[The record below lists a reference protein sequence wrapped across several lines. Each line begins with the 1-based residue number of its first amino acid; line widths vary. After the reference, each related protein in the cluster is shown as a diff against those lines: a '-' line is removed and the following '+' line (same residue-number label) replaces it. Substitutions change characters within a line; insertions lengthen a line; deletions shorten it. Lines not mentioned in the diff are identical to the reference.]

1 MLAHLKSPRPRISGA
16 VRVWCLTGVL
26 VALSLA
32 ALLMTADSMA
42 PSLGGIHVP
51 WWMLAAGFAV
61 TEVFVLDVNSTRNE
75 RWLSLSEVPLVI
87 GLVFS
92 TPVAIVAAQALGVAA
107 VLVLYR
113 REKPLRCAFNVAQRA
128 TATLVAVFV
137 FVPIVHAAGSSWP
150 IIWLAGFAAT
160 LSADIVSRILT
171 NAAIALS
178 EGVRMRFEHVL
189 GIGLALTFAKTGLAL
204 TVVMVMTEYPAGLV
218 VVAIPVAAAFLAG
231 RAHVEVRR
239 ERDDMIKLQ
248 RATGLAQRSLHPDEM
263 LPLLLQ
269 HLRDMFHADI
279 SELVLPDEKAKDHL
293 ASRVGPGE
301 AVAILRPID
310 LDPTRGVWARV
321 VAEGEGVLLAR
332 PIRNPLLAEHFSSLG
347 INDAIVAPVSCDVG
361 PPGILTIANRVG
373 DFSTFGTQDLHLLEA
388 LAKHIGVTIRNSRLT
403 LRLEDALEREAET
416 NKLKDD
422 FLATI
427 SHELRSPLTSMH
439 GYVKT
444 MRAAGDEMHEKE
456 REEFLGA
463 ADRAGERLHSLIEDL
478 LFTSR
483 VETPVSGDRLG
494 PVGLAGLV
502 GRVVEDR
509 LEHLEPDRIVLR
521 FPPSQPPVWTNE
533 RDVQRIVSNLLDN
546 ALKFS
551 PADTPITVS
560 AETDGAGV
568 RLSFRNLGA
577 EIPESERERIFDR
590 FYQVDHGLT
599 RSNGGIGL
607 GLHICRRTAESL
619 GGRVWL
625 NESDDSGSVFC
636 LWLPARDV
644 ESVDGRDGRRGP
656 AHNRLAHAS
665 ASEA

>member
-1 MLAHLKSPRPRISGA
+1 MLAHLRSSRPRISGA

-26 VALSLA
+26 VVTASAL
-32 ALLMTADSMA
+32 LLMTADSIPA
-42 PSLGGIHVP
+42 PLGRIHVP

-61 TEVFVLDVNSTRNE
+61 TEVFVLDVGRSGNE
-75 RWLSLSEVPLVI
+75 RWVSLSEVPLVI

-92 TPVAIVAAQALGVAA
+92 TPATIVAAQALGVGV

-113 REKPLRCAFNVAQRA
+113 RQNPLRCAFNVAQRA
-128 TATLVAVFV
+128 TTTLVAVFV
-137 FVPIVHAAGSSWP
+137 FVPIIQLAGSTWP
-150 IIWLAGFAAT
+150 IVWLAAFAAT
-160 LSADIVSRILT
+160 LSADLVGGILT
-171 NAAIALS
+171 NAANALS
-178 EGVRMRFEHVL
+178 DSARMRFDHVV
-189 GIGLALTFAKTGLAL
+189 GMGTALTFAKTGLAL
-204 TVVMVMTEYPAGLV
+204 VAVMVMTQYPAGLV

-231 RAHVEVRR
+231 RAHVKVRR
-239 ERDDMIKLQ
+239 ERDDMVLLQ

-279 SELVLPDEKAKDHL
+279 AELVLPDQKAKDHL
-293 ASRVGPGE
+293 ASRVGPGG
-301 AVAILRPID
+301 AVAILEPID
-310 LDPTRGVWARV
+310 LDPTQGVWARV
-321 VAEGEGVLLAR
+321 TAEGEGVLLAR
-332 PIRNPLLAEHFSSLG
+332 PIHNPLLAEHFNSLG
-347 INDAIVAPVSCDVG
+347 IHDAIVVPVSYEDG
-361 PPGILTIANRVG
+361 PPAILSVANRIG
-373 DFSTFGTQDLHLLEA
+373 DLTTFGSDDLHLLEA

-403 LRLEDALEREAET
+403 LRLEEALEREAET
-416 NKLKDD
+416 NKLKED

-444 MRAAGDEMHEKE
+444 MRDAGDGMTEKE
-456 REEFLGA
+456 REEFLAA

-478 LFTSR
+478 LFTS
-483 VETPVSGDRLG
+483 VETPVSSDRLS

-509 LEHLEPDRIVLR
+509 LEQLEPGRIVLR

-533 RDVQRIVSNLLDN
+533 GETKRIVSNLLDN
-546 ALKFS
+546 ALKYS
-551 PADTPITVS
+551 PADTPVTIS

-568 RLSFRNLGA
+568 RVSFHNLGDK
-577 EIPESERERIFDR
+577 IPESERERIFDR
-590 FYQVDHGLT
+590 FYQIEHGLT

-625 NESDDSGSVFC
+625 NESDESGSVFC
-636 LWLPARDV
+636 VWLPSRDV
-644 ESVDGRDGRRGP
+644 ESNDGHDGRRGR
-656 AHNRLAHAS
+656 AHQRLAHAS
-665 ASEA
+665 AGEA

>member
-1 MLAHLKSPRPRISGA
+1 MLAHLRSSRPRISGA
-16 VRVWCLTGVL
+16 GRVWCLTGVL
-26 VALSLA
+26 VVISSAS
-32 ALLMTADSMA
+32 LLMMADSI
-42 PSLGGIHVP
+42 PDPLGRIHVP
-51 WWMLAAGFAV
+51 WWMLAAGVAV
-61 TEVFVLDVNSTRNE
+61 TEVFVLDVGRSGNE

-92 TPVAIVAAQALGVAA
+92 TPATIVAAQALGVGA

-113 REKPLRCAFNVAQRA
+113 RQKPLRCAFNIAHRA
-128 TATLVAVFV
+128 ATTLVAVFV
-137 FVPIVHAAGSSWP
+137 FVPIIQVAGSTWP
-150 IIWLAGFAAT
+150 IIWLAAFAAT
-160 LSADIVSRILT
+160 LSADLVGGILT

-178 EGVRMRFEHVL
+178 ESARMRFDHVV
-189 GIGLALTFAKTGLAL
+189 GMGTALTFAKTGLAL
-204 TVVMVMTEYPAGLV
+204 VVVMVMTQYLAGLV

-231 RAHVEVRR
+231 RAHVKVRR
-239 ERDDMIKLQ
+239 ERDDMVLLQ

-279 SELVLPDEKAKDHL
+279 AELVLPDQKAKDHL
-293 ASRVGPGE
+293 ASRVGPGG
-301 AVAILRPID
+301 AVVILTPID
-310 LDPTRGVWARV
+310 LDPTQGVWARV
-321 VAEGEGVLLAR
+321 TAEGEGVLLAR
-332 PIRNPLLAEHFSSLG
+332 PIRNPLLAEHFNSLG
-347 INDAIVAPVSCDVG
+347 INDAIVAPVSCEDG
-361 PPGILTIANRVG
+361 PPAILTVANRIG
-373 DFSTFGTQDLHLLEA
+373 DLTTFGSDDLHLLEA

-403 LRLEDALEREAET
+403 LRLEEALEREAET
-416 NKLKDD
+416 NKLKED

-444 MRAAGDEMHEKE
+444 MRDAGDGMTEKE
-456 REEFLGA
+456 REEFLAA

-478 LFTSR
+478 LFTS
-483 VETPVSGDRLG
+483 VETPVSSDRLS

-509 LEHLEPDRIVLR
+509 LEQLEPGRIVLR

-533 RDVQRIVSNLLDN
+533 GDAKRIVSNLLDN
-546 ALKFS
+546 ALKYS
-551 PADTPITVS
+551 PADTPVTVS

-568 RLSFRNLGA
+568 RVSFHNLGTK
-577 EIPESERERIFDR
+577 IPESERERIFDR
-590 FYQVDHGLT
+590 FYQIEHGLT

-636 LWLPARDV
+636 VWLPARDV
-644 ESVDGRDGRRGP
+644 ESNDGRDGRRGS
-656 AHNRLAHAS
+656 AHQRLAHAS
-665 ASEA
+665 AGEA

>member
-32 ALLMTADSMA
+32 ALLMAADSMA
-42 PSLGGIHVP
+42 PPLGGIQVP
-51 WWMLAAGFAV
+51 WWTLAAGFAV
-61 TEVFVLDVNSTRNE
+61 TEVFVLDVSSSRNE
-75 RWLSLSEVPLVI
+75 RWLTLSEVPLVI
-87 GLVFS
+87 GLVYS
-92 TPVAIVAAQALGVAA
+92 TPATIVAAQALGVAA
-107 VLVLYR
+107 VFVLYR

-128 TATLVAVFV
+128 AATLVAVFV
-137 FVPIVHAAGSSWP
+137 FVPIVHVAGSTWP

-160 LSADIVSRILT
+160 LSADIAAGILT

-178 EGVRMRFEHVL
+178 EGVRMRFEHIL

-218 VVAIPVAAAFLAG
+218 VVAIPVAAAFLAA
-231 RAHVEVRR
+231 RAHVKVRR
-239 ERDDMIKLQ
+239 ERDDMVKLQ

-263 LPLLLQ
+263 LPVLLE

-279 SELVLPDEKAKDHL
+279 AELVLPDQAKDHL
-293 ASRVGPGE
+293 ASRMGPGG
-301 AVAILRPID
+301 AVAILTPID
-310 LDPTRGVWARV
+310 LDPTQGVWARV

-347 INDAIVAPVSCDVG
+347 INDAIVAPVSCEDG
-361 PPGILTIANRVG
+361 PSGILTIANRVG
-373 DFSTFGTQDLHLLEA
+373 DFSTFGAEDLHLLEA

-416 NKLKDD
+416 NTLKDD

-444 MRAAGDEMHEKE
+444 MRAAGDKMPEKE
-456 REEFLGA
+456 REEFLAA

-478 LFTSR
+478 LFSSR

-509 LEHLEPDRIVLR
+509 LEHLETGRIVLR
-521 FPPSQPPVWTNE
+521 FPSSQPPVWTNE
-533 RDVQRIVSNLLDN
+533 GDVQRIVSNLLDN

-551 PADTPITVS
+551 PADTPVTVS
-560 AETDGAGV
+560 ADTDGAGV
-568 RLSFRNLGA
+568 RVSFRNLGA

-644 ESVDGRDGRRGP
+644 ESLDGRDGRRGR
-656 AHNRLAHAS
+656 AHNRLAHSS

>member
-1 MLAHLKSPRPRISGA
+1 MLAHLRSSRPRISGA
-16 VRVWCLTGVL
+16 GRVWCLTGVL
-26 VALSLA
+26 VVISSAS
-32 ALLMTADSMA
+32 LLMTADSI
-42 PSLGGIHVP
+42 PDPLGRIHVP

-61 TEVFVLDVNSTRNE
+61 TEVFVLDVGRSGNE

-92 TPVAIVAAQALGVAA
+92 TPATIVAAQALGVGA

-113 REKPLRCAFNVAQRA
+113 RQKPLRCAFNIAHRA
-128 TATLVAVFV
+128 ATTLVAVFV
-137 FVPIVHAAGSSWP
+137 FVPIIQVAGSTWP
-150 IIWLAGFAAT
+150 IIWLAAFAAT
-160 LSADIVSRILT
+160 LSADLVGGILT
-171 NAAIALS
+171 NASIALS
-178 EGVRMRFEHVL
+178 ESARMRFDHVV
-189 GIGLALTFAKTGLAL
+189 GMGTALTFAKTGLAL
-204 TVVMVMTEYPAGLV
+204 VVVMVMTQYLAGLV

-231 RAHVEVRR
+231 RAHVKVRR
-239 ERDDMIKLQ
+239 ERDDMVLLQ

-279 SELVLPDEKAKDHL
+279 AELVLPDQKAKDHL
-293 ASRVGPGE
+293 ASRVGPGG
-301 AVAILRPID
+301 AVVILTPID
-310 LDPTRGVWARV
+310 LDPTQGVWARV
-321 VAEGEGVLLAR
+321 TAEGEGVLLAR
-332 PIRNPLLAEHFSSLG
+332 PIRNPLLAEHFNSLG
-347 INDAIVAPVSCDVG
+347 INDAIVAPVSCEDG
-361 PPGILTIANRVG
+361 PPAILTVANRIG
-373 DFSTFGTQDLHLLEA
+373 DLTTFGSDDLHLLEA

-403 LRLEDALEREAET
+403 LRLEEALEREAET
-416 NKLKDD
+416 NKLKED

-444 MRAAGDEMHEKE
+444 MRDAGDGMTEKE
-456 REEFLGA
+456 REEFLAA

-478 LFTSR
+478 LFTS
-483 VETPVSGDRLG
+483 VETPVSSDRLS

-509 LEHLEPDRIVLR
+509 LEQLEPGRIVLR

-533 RDVQRIVSNLLDN
+533 GDAKRIVSNLLDN
-546 ALKFS
+546 ALKYS
-551 PADTPITVS
+551 PADTPVTVS

-568 RLSFRNLGA
+568 RVSFHNLGTK
-577 EIPESERERIFDR
+577 IPESERERIFDR
-590 FYQVDHGLT
+590 FYQIEHGLT

-636 LWLPARDV
+636 VWLPARDV
-644 ESVDGRDGRRGP
+644 ESNDGRDGRRGS
-656 AHNRLAHAS
+656 AHQRLAHAS
-665 ASEA
+665 AGEA